1 MKRYRS
7 VDNIKLNTVDR
18 FIELVLDSGCIKIP
32 FYEINHVSI
41 FADRIS
47 IDYKKASVATLRADE
62 MIIKAKGRE
71 LLETRLQVRNA
82 S

>member
-1 MKRYRS
+1 
-7 VDNIKLNTVDR
+7 
-18 FIELVLDSGCIKIP
+18 
-32 FYEINHVSI
+32 
-41 FADRIS
+41 
-47 IDYKKASVATLRADE
+47 VATLRADE